1 MKVSNII
8 IIILIECI
16 RIVLIPHY
24 LSSISYYY
32 EIGNLY
38 LYNYRPKQLR
48 SKLNPCSQGGNVIYM
63 HITNYII

>member
-1 MKVSNII
+1 MKVAYII

-16 RIVLIPHY
+16 TYY
-24 LSSISYYY
+24 LSSIIYYY

-38 LYNYRPKQLR
+38 LYNYCPKQLR
-48 SKLNPCSQGGNVIYM
+48 SKLDPCSQGGNVIYM